1 MDNNLI
7 ISDILE
13 LEDAGLDVDEL
24 ADMDWSDRF
33 DAIDEAGLDPMDY
46 DYGFMD
52 DYMKYDDEPVAPVKV
67 AKSPSFFDILLNNT
81 SAIKKPV
88 KTVPKKMS
96 RADRKRLEK
105 AKARALDELETDLLM
120 FAEVM
125 IDDCF

>member
-24 ADMDWSDRF
+24 ADMDWSDRY

-46 DYGFMD
+46 DYGFLD
-52 DYMKYDDEPVAPVKV
+52 DYMKYDDEPVKQVKAVKSTSFFDMMLNNSAPVKKTV
-67 AKSPSFFDILLNNT
+67 KPA
-81 SAIKKPV
+81 PV
-88 KTVPKKMS
+88 KIS
-96 RADRKRLEK
+96 RSERKRLEK
-105 AKARALDELETDLLM
+105 IRAKALDEMETDLMM

-125 IDDCF
+125 MDD